1 MTEQTEAPPR
11 GKTLPH
17 HPGRRCSEPGCRTP
31 DSLVTFKGPDGS
43 PRCISHAADQR
54 AKQLAVT
61 KGAIVSHRPSAL
73 PETAPV
79 PDFQTRESI
88 VAWCESMADLVL
100 KARLDPRY
108 ADSAGRLA
116 ALALAAHDLAARDLL
131 DTVKKYLPVRARR
144 A

>member
-1 MTEQTEAPPR
+1 MTEATEAAPG
-11 GKTLPH
+11 GKALPH

-31 DSLVTFKGPDGS
+31 DSLVTFKGPNGE
-43 PRCISHAADQR
+43 PRCISHASDKS
-54 AKQLAVT
+54 AKHLAVT
-61 KGAIVSHRPSAL
+61 KGAIVSRRPFAL

-79 PDFQTRESI
+79 PDWQTRESI
-88 VAWCESMADLVL
+88 VAWAESTADLVL
-100 KARLDPRY
+100 KAKLDPRY